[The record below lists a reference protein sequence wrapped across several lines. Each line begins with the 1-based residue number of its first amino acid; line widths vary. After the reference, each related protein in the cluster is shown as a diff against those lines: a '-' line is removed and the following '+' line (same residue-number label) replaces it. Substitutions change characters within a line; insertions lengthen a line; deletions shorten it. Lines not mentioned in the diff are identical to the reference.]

1 MKNLAKSLIAIGIFI
16 FFTSC
21 LSTSVPPTPS
31 SVLVTYNV
39 PNAGED
45 FSTADDTIKVLETTV
60 NMQNLA
66 LSGQDS
72 GYEFVN
78 EDVNANYN
86 TQFQNQG
93 PRNIALEQVSEG
105 TYEEFSF
112 STEVRQGN
120 TGDSNE
126 YSIRVYG
133 LYNSLPFTF
142 ESNVT
147 FDKTLPFS
155 SPIQIE
161 KNGANL
167 SIGIEVYVVDWF
179 YTEDKSRILDPNNS
193 ENREAIES
201 KIESSIIINAEKIT
215 GNSQP

>member
-1 MKNLAKSLIAIGIFI
+1 MKRLTKPLIAISFLT

-21 LSTSVPPTPS
+21 LSTSVQPTPS

-39 PNAGED
+39 PNAGEE
-45 FSTADDTIKVLETTV
+45 FSTAEDTIKVLETTV
-60 NMQNLA
+60 HMQNFA
-66 LSGQDS
+66 LSGQGN

-78 EDVNANYN
+78 EDVNATYN
-86 TQFQNQG
+86 TQFQDTG
-93 PRNIALEQVSEG
+93 PRNIALEQLTEG
-105 TYEEFSF
+105 TYDEFSF
-112 STEVRQGN
+112 STEVRPGN

-142 ESNVT
+142 KTDVT

-167 SIGIEVYVVDWF
+167 SIGMEVYVVDWF
-179 YTEDKSRILDPNNS
+179 YTEDKSSILDPNDS

-201 KIESSIIINAEKIT
+201 KIESSFIITAEKIS
-215 GNSQP
+215 GS

>member
-1 MKNLAKSLIAIGIFI
+1 MKHLTKPLIAFCFLI

-39 PNAGED
+39 PNAGEE
-45 FSTADDTIKVLETTV
+45 FSTADDTIKVLETTFH
-60 NMQNLA
+60 MQNLT
-66 LSGQDS
+66 LSGQES

-78 EDVNANYN
+78 EDVNATYN
-86 TQFQNQG
+86 TQFQDPG
-93 PRNIALEQVSEG
+93 PRNIALEQLTEG
-105 TYEEFSF
+105 TYDEFNF

-120 TGDSNE
+120 TGNDNE

-133 LYNSLPFTF
+133 TYNSLPFTF
-142 ESNVT
+142 ETNLT

-155 SPIQIE
+155 SPIQIQ

-167 SIGIEVYVVDWF
+167 LIGMEVYVVDWF
-179 YTEDKSRILDPNNS
+179 YTEDKSEILDPSDSDNL
-193 ENREAIES
+193 EAIES
-201 KIESSIIINAEKIT
+201 KIKSSIIINAEKIT
-215 GNSQP
+215 GN